1 MFDPV
6 ESVHSAV
13 LSLVTTCKM
22 LPDFDTL
29 QIVHFSY
36 RGRQEVNGYQGYSGE
51 QPKRSTDEL
60 ERLKDWAIS
69 CLKSETG
76 SQEGEGKKRKKLRVI
91 KLSPDRPLLGSVK
104 VEVYEV

>member
-1 MFDPV
+1 MFDPA
-6 ESVHSAV
+6 ESVHSTV
-13 LSLVTTCKM
+13 LSLVVACKV

-29 QIVHFSY
+29 QIVHFPY
-36 RGRQEVNGYQGYSGE
+36 RGRQEVSGYQGYSRE
-51 QPKRSTDEL
+51 RPKRSTDEL

-91 KLSPDRPLLGSVK
+91 KLSPDRPLLGSVE

>member
-1 MFDPV
+1 MFDPA
-6 ESVHSAV
+6 ESVHSTV
-13 LSLVTTCKM
+13 LSLVVACKV

-29 QIVHFSY
+29 QIVHFPY
-36 RGRQEVNGYQGYSGE
+36 RGRQEVSGYQGYSRE
-51 QPKRSTDEL
+51 QPKRSTDKL

-91 KLSPDRPLLGSVK
+91 KLSPDRPLLGSVE